1 MLGLQ
6 DEKKGCARHM
16 CLMAPNLIHVE
27 TNGYEILDYSSVR
40 RPQALIL
47 VKGLK
52 TDISWQ

>member
-6 DEKKGCARHM
+6 DEKGCARHM